1 MELERDGAAPA
12 LREPCFLAPRRRH
25 PPVAPD
31 ARLRVVVAQCSFRRW
46 LMKRRWRL
54 LRSLPKTLQLPL
66 CAALVAVEA
75 EAVEVEAVVLGTIKL

>member
-1 MELERDGAAPA
+1 
-12 LREPCFLAPRRRH
+12 
-25 PPVAPD
+25 
-31 ARLRVVVAQCSFRRW
+31 
-46 LMKRRWRL
+46 MKRRWRL